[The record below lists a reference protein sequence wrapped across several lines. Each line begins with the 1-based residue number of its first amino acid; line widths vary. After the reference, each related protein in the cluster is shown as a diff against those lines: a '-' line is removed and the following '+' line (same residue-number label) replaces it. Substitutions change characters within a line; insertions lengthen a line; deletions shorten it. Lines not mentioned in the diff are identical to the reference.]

1 MELFNNLKH
10 AHGGI
15 VVEDET
21 ISPRAKVVVGVH
33 DTDNEFEVEPVDLSK
48 D

>member
-1 MELFNNLKH
+1 MELYNNLKH

-15 VVEDET
+15 VVENEM
-21 ISPRAKVVVGVH
+21 IYPRAKFVTDIH
-33 DTDNEFEVEPVDLSK
+33 DTNNEFEVEPVDLSK